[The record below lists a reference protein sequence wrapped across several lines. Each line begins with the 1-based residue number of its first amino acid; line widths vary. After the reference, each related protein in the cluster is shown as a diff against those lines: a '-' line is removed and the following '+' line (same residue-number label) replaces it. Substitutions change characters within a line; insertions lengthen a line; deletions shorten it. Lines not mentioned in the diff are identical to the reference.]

1 MSTLKST
8 VLAAPASPLST
19 VAATLMGDVMKIIG
33 KPMLTF
39 DLEKA
44 YKPIVEAVTAQGSA
58 DGKWVK
64 ASDALYAAGVR
75 ADMLMYDNDIG
86 NADLIRKV
94 EGIVVSAWSARVQT
108 LLKVSGMGLAGLT
121 EIERGEKRYW
131 KARLPNMV
139 GYLRSHLKKMDEVAT
154 GTKAK
159 FSDTAA
165 LRKEVLAR
173 IATLQKRPPE
183 KCDLKDFIATLN
195 ALRAVIATL

>member
-1 MSTLKST
+1 MSTLKKT
-8 VLAAPASPLST
+8 VLAAPASPLSA
-19 VAATLMGDVMKIIG
+19 VAATLTGDTIKVVG
-33 KPMLTF
+33 KPVLVF
-39 DLEKA
+39 DLSACE
-44 YKPIVEAVTAQGSA
+44 KPIADAVTAQGSA

-64 ASDALYAAGVR
+64 AADTLYAAGVR
-75 ADMLMYDNDIG
+75 ADMLMYGKDIG
-86 NADLIRKV
+86 NADVVDRV
-94 EGIVVSAWSARVQT
+94 EIMVKKSWTTRVQT
-108 LLKVSGMGLAGLT
+108 LLAVQGMGLAGLT

-183 KCDLKDFIATLN
+183 KCDLKSFIATLN

>member
-1 MSTLKST
+1 MSALKKT
-8 VLAAPASPLST
+8 VLAAPASPLSA
-19 VAATLMGDVMKIIG
+19 VAAALLGDTVKVIG
-33 KPMLTF
+33 KPVLTF
-39 DLEKA
+39 DLSACE
-44 YKPIVEAVTAQGSA
+44 KPIADAVTAQGSA

-64 ASDALYAAGVR
+64 AADTLYAAGVR
-75 ADMLMYDNDIG
+75 ASMLMYDTSGI
-86 NADLIRKV
+86 ADLVEKV
-94 EGIVVSAWSARVQT
+94 EGLVKKAWTTRVQT
-108 LLKVSGMGLAGLT
+108 LLAVSGMGLAGLT
-121 EIERGEKRYW
+121 EVERADKRYW

-139 GYLRSHLKKMDEVAT
+139 GYLRSHLKKMDEQAT